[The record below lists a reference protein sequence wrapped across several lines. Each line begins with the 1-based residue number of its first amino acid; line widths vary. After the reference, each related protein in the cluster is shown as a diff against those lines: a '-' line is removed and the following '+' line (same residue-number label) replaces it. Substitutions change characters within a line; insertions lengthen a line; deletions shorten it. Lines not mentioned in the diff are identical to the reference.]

1 MIVVG
6 STACDRHVGCII
18 YSSLVA
24 MELVC
29 LVPALTRGK
38 LCAAIL
44 FRYTSSQL
52 GVRRRKIS
60 RRGPHHAPELVKT
73 IQDRTIWNGIR
84 RDGTTCD
91 EALVTKPFAMSLP
104 YRESVCHQPFL
115 YARRKC
121 YKDYQSLL
129 VQQFY
134 FTSCCLVRLRWFEES
149 SCHI

>member
-52 GVRRRKIS
+52 GVRRMEIS
-60 RRGPHHAPELVKT
+60 RRRPHHAPELAKI
-73 IQDRTIWNGIR
+73 IQDRTIWNGTR

-91 EALVTKPFAMSLP
+91 ASSRDETIRDESALPGERLP
-104 YRESVCHQPFL
+104 STLP
-115 YARRKC
+115 
-121 YKDYQSLL
+121 
-129 VQQFY
+129 
-134 FTSCCLVRLRWFEES
+134 LRS
-149 SCHI
+149 PQIL